1 MHSYVETILI
11 VIILSDMLLLGVS
24 LLNSCV
30 NLVAIQ
36 GIVLCLSTFFLQQH
50 SVTMRLIVIAIAS
63 VVIKG
68 FVFPYLIKKSMKD
81 SGVRR
86 ELEPV
91 IGNIFSIFIGI
102 ALFVFSLVFWLSAF
116 IFKIFNIDVWAERS
130 GVYTFQSLFLGVVV
144 LLVESIWLRNS
155 KR

>member
-1 MHSYVETILI
+1 MVKEIEELLYRNRARFEKWAAKKMPWIFIFNVFVLLLVLLKNAGYFHPYFPLTINSVVLMSLI
-11 VIILSDMLLLGVS
+11 AAIILLG
-24 LLNSCV
+24 
-30 NLVAIQ
+30 
-36 GIVLCLSTFFLQQH
+36 
-50 SVTMRLIVIAIAS
+50 
-63 VVIKG
+63 IK
-68 FVFPYLIKKSMKD
+68 S
-81 SGVRR
+81 R
-86 ELEPV
+86 
-91 IGNIFSIFIGI
+91 